1 MTESSPDGLMYQIVA
16 RAQEINRV
24 ASRLTGMEDGVFAPV
39 SLEMPK
45 FDPAE
50 LGFLRLAS
58 YLFVLYHEVG
68 KVGVAFLVD
77 RFDVYSL
84 DGDGKLRKHCDAV
97 KKLRTYLQHN
107 LDPRKPHDKGI
118 QEASECWLKEQCG
131 TPIPGGELQW
141 KKALTGVLEEAG
153 RFLDAMLEAIRKI
166 EGDESKEEICREWV
180 FRVSR
185 YHPPESFDELIFRVA
200 ADMGR
205 DHIEPA
211 RMRRRY
217 YEKWVEEL
225 SLLKPG
231 YDFETE
237 ARRLIEHALLFGST
251 PVLPVDGRDIMEEF
265 QIQPGPQV
273 GQMLVEARAIYESA
287 PCSREAL
294 LQKLREKTTSQTAAG
309 KTEA

>member
-24 ASRLTGMEDGVFAPV
+24 SSRLTGMSDGVFAPV

-68 KVGVAFLVD
+68 KVGVTFLVD
-77 RFDVYSL
+77 RLDVYSL

-118 QEASECWLKEQCG
+118 QETSECWLKEQCG

-141 KKALTGVLEEAG
+141 KKALNGLLEEAG
-153 RFLDAMLEAIRKI
+153 RFLDSLLEAIRKI

-180 FRVSR
+180 FKVSR

-205 DHIEPA
+205 DQIEPV
-211 RMRRRY
+211 RLRRRY
-217 YEKWVEEL
+217 HEKWVEEL

-251 PVLPVDGRDIMEEF
+251 PVLPIDGRDIIEEF

-273 GQMLVEARAIYESA
+273 AQILGQARAIYESA
-287 PCSREAL
+287 PCSREVL
-294 LQKLREKTTSQTAAG
+294 LQKLRESIAGGPAASKG
-309 KTEA
+309 EA